1 MAETFVNVTEGS
13 GKKLHAWDRTIG
25 ANTVLDEFMLPG
37 EYPVAAYTLR
47 FSQISGATSADHL
60 LQIMAGAS
68 LNVRVRRIVVV
79 QHAAPAAVSANE
91 LQVLRLTTA
100 GTGGTAVT
108 PGKLDNADSAAGAA
122 GMTLPTA
129 KGTES
134 TILYTQSVW
143 LGTAAIPVRDGLRI
157 DPAIIPALKP
167 ILIAAGTS
175 NGIAVKLTTGVASLT
190 FSGYAEI
197 VETSFV

>member
-1 MAETFVNVTEGS
+1 VAEAFVNMTEGS
-13 GKKLHAWDRTIG
+13 GKKAHAWDRTIG

-37 EYPVAAYTLR
+37 EYPLASYTLR

-68 LNVRVRRIVVV
+68 LNVRVRRVVV
-79 QHAAPAAVSANE
+79 KQHAAPAAVSANE
-91 LQVLRLTTA
+91 LQIVRLTTA

-108 PGKLDNADSAAGAA
+108 PGKLDTADAASGTT

-134 TILYTQSVW
+134 TILYTESIW
-143 LGTAAIPVRDGLRI
+143 LGTAAIPVRDPFRI
-157 DPAIIPALKP
+157 DPYVLEGIKP
-167 ILIAAGTS
+167 ILIPAGTA
-175 NGIAVKLTTGVASLT
+175 NGIAIKITTGVASLT
-190 FSGYAEI
+190 LSGWVEF